1 MANKIQLRR
10 DTAANWT
17 TNNPTLSQGEPGL
30 ETDTFKIKYGDGT
43 TPWNTLS
50 YPSGSSYTLP
60 TASTSTLGGVKVDGS
75 SITINNG
82 VISAA
87 AQGGSYSNITLSG
100 TTTVQEIQEV
110 IQTKSGATGI
120 VTHDY
125 STGAIFYHTGV
136 VSSFTVNAT
145 NVPTTS
151 NRTTTLTLIIQQ
163 GSTNYIPSGFQINGT
178 SYSISWSG
186 GITPSGV
193 ANKINYVTFFIINIG
208 GTFVAVNGQLS
219 SYG

>member
-1 MANKIQLRR
+1 MANKIQIRR

-30 ETDTFKIKYGDGT
+30 DTDTFKIKYGDGT

-60 TASTSTLGGVKVDGS
+60 TASTSTLGGVKVDGTT
-75 SITINNG
+75 ITVSGG

-87 AQGGSYSNITLSG
+87 SQGGTYNNITLGG

-110 IQTKSGATGI
+110 IQTKTGATGV

-125 STGAIFYHTGV
+125 STGSIFYHTGV

-151 NRTTTLTLIIQQ
+151 NRTTTITLIIQQ
-163 GSTNYIPSGFQINGT
+163 GSSNYIPSGFQINGAN
-178 SYSISWSG
+178 YSISWSG
-186 GITPSGV
+186 GITPNGV
-193 ANKINYVTFFIINIG
+193 ANKINYVTFFILNVNG
-208 GTFVAVNGQLS
+208 SFVAVNGQLS

>member
-10 DTAANWT
+10 DTAASWT

-43 TPWNTLS
+43 TPWNSLS
-50 YPSGSSYTLP
+50 YPSGSSYSLP
-60 TASTSTLGGVKVDGS
+60 TATTSVLGGVKVDGTT
-75 SITINNG
+75 ITVNNG

-87 AQGGSYSNITLSG
+87 SQGGSYNNITLTG
-100 TTTVQEIQEV
+100 TTTVQEITEV
-110 IQTKSGATGI
+110 VNTKTGATGV

-125 STGAIFYHTGV
+125 ATGSIFYHSNII
-136 VSSFTVNAT
+136 SSFTVNLI
-145 NVPTTS
+145 NVPNTT
-151 NRTTTLTLIIQQ
+151 NRTVTLTLVLQQ
-163 GSTNYIPSGFQINGT
+163 GGTNYIPNGFQINGT
-178 SYSISWSG
+178 SYSIGWAG

-193 ANKINYVTFFIINIG
+193 ANKINYVTFFLLNVNS
-208 GTFVAVNGQLS
+208 TWTVNGNLS